1 MLVTVL
7 PPFLLKLKNNFHVLY
22 GTCYVFFGRSGS
34 VETVGGNSEGT
45 GTTETSTSQ
54 TPSCRALAGTYRIP

>member
-1 MLVTVL
+1 MGDEL
-7 PPFLLKLKNNFHVLY
+7 
-22 GTCYVFFGRSGS
+22 CRRRSGS

-54 TPSCRALAGTYRIP
+54 TPSCRALAGKIPPCRALAGRYPDSLM

>member
-1 MLVTVL
+1 M
-7 PPFLLKLKNNFHVLY
+7 Y
-22 GTCYVFFGRSGS
+22 CTCYVFFVRSGS

-54 TPSCRALAGTYRIP
+54 TPSCRALAGTVYGTLTTSILPKCNQ